1 MNYYSFHIGDYR
13 RDTSHLSL
21 LEHGVY
27 RQLLDWLYLDQRPI
41 TSETETVFRR
51 LSARTEDE
59 KNAVLIV
66 LKEFFVLRNDG
77 YVQDRVLH
85 EINEYEAKADR
96 ARQAGKLGGRPKKT
110 DEVISGL
117 SKETDGKANHK
128 PLTINQEPLSK
139 EVTKVTSKKIG
150 SRIPH
155 DYFPDENSHSF
166 CCGERS
172 DLIFTDVLDEFR
184 DYWKSV
190 AGAKGV
196 KLDWDA
202 TFRNWV
208 RNAKPKHRQGAPQ
221 FQSAHERQA
230 AKAKAMQDENRRIS
244 ELI

>member
-1 MNYYSFHIGDYR
+1 M
-13 RDTSHLSL
+13 

-150 SRIPH
+150 SR
-155 DYFPDENSHSF
+155 
-166 CCGERS
+166 
-172 DLIFTDVLDEFR
+172 
-184 DYWKSV
+184 
-190 AGAKGV
+190 
-196 KLDWDA
+196 
-202 TFRNWV
+202 
-208 RNAKPKHRQGAPQ
+208 
-221 FQSAHERQA
+221 
-230 AKAKAMQDENRRIS
+230 
-244 ELI
+244 